1 MAKFAI
7 ITYSTY
13 GHITT
18 LAKEVAKGIEAAGA
32 EAEVFRVPET
42 LSKDVL
48 EIIHAP
54 EKPDDIPE
62 IKAEDLTKYDGFVF
76 GFPTRYGAA
85 PSQITSLFDSTGALW
100 ATGALYHKPAG
111 FFTSTGTG
119 GGKETTIRNTLS
131 FLSHHGMIYVP
142 LGYAK
147 VFPEITSVEEVQ
159 GSSPWG
165 AGTIAGSDAS
175 REPTA
180 LELKT
185 AYIQGQ
191 EFAAV
196 ATKLA
201 APLETAATEVAAAA
215 GETSESAPAEEKK
228 ATAAESE
235 DVKKPETSASAAK
248 SSEKSGCCVIV

>member
-18 LAKEVAKGIEAAGA
+18 LAKEVAKGIESAGA
-32 EAEVFRVPET
+32 EAEVFRGPET
-42 LSKDVL
+42 LSQDVL
-48 EIIHAP
+48 ELIHAP
-54 EKPDDIPE
+54 EKPEDIPE

-76 GFPTRYGAA
+76 GFPTRFGAA
-85 PSQITSLFDSTGALW
+85 PSQMTSLFDSTGALW
-100 ATGALYHKPAG
+100 ASGALYHKPAA

-147 VFPEITSVEEVQ
+147 AYSELSNVDEVQ

-165 AGTIAGSDAS
+165 AGTIAGSDGS
-175 REPTA
+175 RVPTA

-191 EFAAV
+191 EFAEV

-201 APLETAATEVAAAA
+201 APLKTGATEVSEPA
-215 GETSESAPAEEKK
+215 GEISASAPAEEKK
-228 ATAAESE
+228 ASTTESE
-235 DVKKPETSASAAK
+235 DAKKPETSASAAK